1 MANNINVLPKGTRLL
16 NGKREY
22 KVEEV
27 LGTGGFGI
35 TYKVSSTVMV
45 DNVAINT
52 FFAMKEYFL
61 NSCYRDK
68 DNVTM
73 MCSPTMRTEVD
84 QSLND
89 FITEAKRLNSLGHKS
104 DNIVKVNEV
113 FKENGTAY
121 YIMEYL
127 DGGNL
132 QDYVRKKGA
141 LKEAEAIAIIKPI
154 AKAVEAL
161 HEERILHLDIKPGNI
176 VLKKDRNTDK
186 EVPVLIDFG
195 LVKHFD
201 SKGKPTTRIA
211 AKGASDGFAPMEQYT
226 TIDKFAPTLDVYAL
240 GATLYYMLKG
250 STPPKAFDIESSKVI
265 MDALPSSVSE
275 ITKKAIVNAMEKSK
289 FERTATVAD
298 FLSALG
304 GSAEKKETAATS
316 VNTTLF
322 DRNSGNK
329 MSNKKKLVFVLVVVV
344 LLEGLGLYCLHTI
357 PQKASIEEN
366 VNEIDTIGEYIED
379 VMPIDTLSDNK
390 EGNLEKSVNHDTTLA
405 TVPQKSKKN
414 ISNVKANQTLK
425 SIVINHNKKKEM
437 KEINDINL
445 MNESNAIAC
454 PEKPNEKVQ

>member
-1 MANNINVLPKGTRLL
+1 MANNIDVLPKGTRLL

-186 EVPVLIDFG
+186 DVPVLIDFG

-250 STPPKAFDIESSKVI
+250 ATPPKAFDIESSKVI

-298 FLSALG
+298 FLSTLG
-304 GSAEKKETAATS
+304 DSVDQKETATAS
-316 VNTTLF
+316 VNTTIF
-322 DRNSGNK
+322 KRNSGNK
-329 MSNKKKLVFVLVVVV
+329 KSNKKKIVIGLCGVIVFCGIV
-344 LLEGLGLYCLHTI
+344 GMSYYTSALYRTPEPTACDTDSTMYENYIKKSI
-357 PQKASIEEN
+357 PFPVITKDELKKNNSKAESIEKK
-366 VNEIDTIGEYIED
+366 DIET
-379 VMPIDTLSDNK
+379 VIVEESPNQRQNNHK
-390 EGNLEKSVNHDTTLA
+390 EL
-405 TVPQKSKKN
+405 
-414 ISNVKANQTLK
+414 NVKKRVELEEISPNQRQ
-425 SIVINHNKKKEM
+425 
-437 KEINDINL
+437 DIPDGSKTK
-445 MNESNAIAC
+445 NE
-454 PEKPNEKVQ
+454 